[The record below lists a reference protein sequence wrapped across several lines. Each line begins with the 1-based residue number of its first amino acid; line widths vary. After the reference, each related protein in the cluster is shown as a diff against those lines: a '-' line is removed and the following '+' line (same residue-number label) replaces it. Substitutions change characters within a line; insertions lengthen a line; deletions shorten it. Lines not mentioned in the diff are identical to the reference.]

1 MIQNQTKSAA
11 IPSPFIKR
19 GDEENRLRIILEA
32 MEWVG
37 TPYHHQA
44 RVKKIGVDCAQLV
57 AGVAENV
64 FPRLKPINTE
74 VYSVEWHM
82 HNREEKMCN
91 IIESF
96 KCTRIEID
104 ERLPGDILT
113 FQFGRVQ
120 SHMGILINNNQFIHA
135 RMDIGKVVINQ
146 LSGDWLE
153 RLGRVYKFP
162 TL

>member
-1 MIQNQTKSAA
+1 MMDTRAN
-11 IPSPFIKR
+11 
-19 GDEENRLRIILEA
+19 IIIEA
-32 MEWVG
+32 FTWVG

-44 RVKKIGVDCAQLV
+44 RVKGVGVDCAQLV

-82 HNREEKMCN
+82 HNREEKMCQ

-96 KCTRIEID
+96 NCESKPVE

-120 SHMGILINNNQFIHA
+120 SHMGILINDGQFIHA
-135 RMDIGKVVINQ
+135 RLDIGKVVINQ
-146 LSGDWLE
+146 LSGDWLS
-153 RLGRVYKFP
+153 RLGRVYQFP
-162 TL
+162 LL

>member
-1 MIQNQTKSAA
+1 MASGFTRRSD
-11 IPSPFIKR
+11 SDLRF
-19 GDEENRLRIILEA
+19 RIICEA
-32 MEWVG
+32 WEWLG

-44 RVKKIGVDCAQLV
+44 RVKKVGVDCAQLV

-64 FPRLKPINTE
+64 FDKLKPINNP

-82 HNREEKMCN
+82 HNREELMCN

-96 KCTRIEID
+96 KCERKEVED
-104 ERLPGDILT
+104 RLPGDILT

-120 SHMGILINNNQFIHA
+120 SHMGILVNDGQFIHA
-135 RMDIGKVVINQ
+135 RMDIGKVVLNQ

-162 TL
+162 F

>member
-1 MIQNQTKSAA
+1 MGL

-19 GDEENRLRIILEA
+19 GVMENRMRIICEA
-32 MEWVG
+32 FEWVD

-44 RVKKIGVDCAQLV
+44 RVKKVGVDCAQLV

-82 HNREEKMCN
+82 HNREEEMCQ

-96 KCTRIEID
+96 KCKQKPIEERI
-104 ERLPGDILT
+104 PGDILT
-113 FQFGRVQ
+113 FKFGRVQ
-120 SHMGILINNNQFIHA
+120 SHMGIFVNDGQFIHA
-135 RMDIGKVVINQ
+135 RIDIGKVVINQ

-153 RLGRVYKFP
+153 RLGRVYEFP
-162 TL
+162 SL

>member
-1 MIQNQTKSAA
+1 MGY
-11 IPSPFIKR
+11 PLSPFIKR
-19 GDEENRLRIILEA
+19 GVMENRIRIVLEA
-32 MEWVG
+32 FEWVG

-44 RVKKIGVDCAQLV
+44 RVKGVGVDCAQLV

-91 IIESF
+91 IIERF
-96 KCTRIEID
+96 KCTQIEVED
-104 ERLPGDILT
+104 RQPGDILT

-120 SHMGILINNNQFIHA
+120 SHMGILINDNQFIHA

-162 TL
+162 GI

>member
-1 MIQNQTKSAA
+1 MMETRAK
-11 IPSPFIKR
+11 
-19 GDEENRLRIILEA
+19 IIIEA
-32 MEWVG
+32 FDWVG

-44 RVKKIGVDCAQLV
+44 RVKKVGVDCAQLV
-57 AGVAENV
+57 AGIAENV

-82 HNREEKMCN
+82 HNKEEKMCQ

-96 KCTRIEID
+96 NCKSIPVE

-113 FQFGRVQ
+113 FKFGRVQ
-120 SHMGILINNNQFIHA
+120 SHMGILINDGQFIHA
-135 RMDIGKVVINQ
+135 RLDIGKVVINQ

-162 TL
+162 QL

>member
-1 MIQNQTKSAA
+1 MNVIGYP
-11 IPSPFIKR
+11 PSPFIKR
-19 GDEENRLRIILEA
+19 GVMENRIRIVCEA
-32 MEWVG
+32 FDWVG

-44 RVKKIGVDCAQLV
+44 RVKGVGVDCAQLV

-64 FPRLKPINTE
+64 FPRLRPINNQ

-82 HNREEKMCN
+82 HNREELMCD

-96 KCTRIEID
+96 KCTRIEVAD
-104 ERLPGDILT
+104 RQPGDILT

-120 SHMGILINNNQFIHA
+120 SHMGILINDNQFIHA

-146 LSGDWLE
+146 LSGDWLD

-162 TL
+162 SL

>member
-1 MIQNQTKSAA
+1 MVYP
-11 IPSPFIKR
+11 PSPFIKR
-19 GDEENRLRIILEA
+19 GVMENRIRIVLEA
-32 MEWVG
+32 FEWVG

-44 RVKKIGVDCAQLV
+44 RVKGVGVDCAQLV

-91 IIESF
+91 IIERF
-96 KCTRIEID
+96 KCTRIEVED
-104 ERLPGDILT
+104 RQPGDILT

-120 SHMGILINNNQFIHA
+120 SHMGILINDNQFIHA
-135 RMDIGKVVINQ
+135 RMDVGKVVINQ

-162 TL
+162 GI

>member
-1 MIQNQTKSAA
+1 MIENPHQATA

-19 GDEENRLRIILEA
+19 GDDENRIRIILEA

-44 RVKKIGVDCAQLV
+44 RVKGVGVDCAQLV

-64 FPRLKPINTE
+64 FPKKKPINIE

-96 KCTRIEID
+96 GCERIELED
-104 ERLPGDILT
+104 RVPGDIIT

-120 SHMGILINNNQFIHA
+120 SHMGILINEGQFIHA
-135 RMDIGKVVINQ
+135 RMDVGKVVINQ
-146 LSGDWLE
+146 LSGDWLK

-162 TL
+162 F

>member
-1 MIQNQTKSAA
+1 MGYP
-11 IPSPFIKR
+11 PSPFIKR
-19 GDEENRLRIILEA
+19 GVMENRIRIVLEA
-32 MEWVG
+32 FEWVG

-44 RVKKIGVDCAQLV
+44 RVKGIGTDCAQLV

-96 KCTRIEID
+96 GCKRRELE
-104 ERLPGDILT
+104 EREPGDILT

-120 SHMGILINNNQFIHA
+120 SHMGILINDNQFIHA
-135 RMDIGKVVINQ
+135 RLDVGKVVINQ

-162 TL
+162 SL

>member
-1 MIQNQTKSAA
+1 MKTYTT
-11 IPSPFIKR
+11 PYPFIKR
-19 GDEENRLRIILEA
+19 SDDDIRSRILVEA
-32 MEWVG
+32 LTWLN

-44 RVKKIGVDCAQLV
+44 RVKGIGVDCAQLV

-64 FPRLKPINTE
+64 FDRLKPINIE

-82 HNREEKMCN
+82 HNREEKMCD

-96 KCTRIEID
+96 GCSSKPLEDRI
-104 ERLPGDILT
+104 PGDILT

-120 SHMGILINNNQFIHA
+120 SHMGILMNDERFIHA
-135 RMDIGKVVINQ
+135 RLDIGKVVINQ
-146 LSGDWLE
+146 LSGDWLA

-162 TL
+162 F